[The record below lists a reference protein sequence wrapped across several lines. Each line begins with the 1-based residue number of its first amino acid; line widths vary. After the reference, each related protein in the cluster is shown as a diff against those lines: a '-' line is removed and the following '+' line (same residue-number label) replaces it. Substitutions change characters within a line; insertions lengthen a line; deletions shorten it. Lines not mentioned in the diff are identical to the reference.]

1 MHDFSWYLWAL
12 VLIGVI
18 GIPAGTSVVLYQG
31 AVAAGLARRT
41 ALAVGGAAAALLGG
55 WIVAS
60 ALLAG
65 AGVYN
70 RTSGEAAPWL
80 GAAFAGTLTALLL
93 AARIP
98 VVARSL
104 AHAGTAARLAVPHTI
119 RVVGVVFLIAMAQG
133 KLPAVFALPAGLGDI
148 AIGLSAP
155 FVARRLARNQ
165 GRGEAVRFNLLGI
178 LDLVVA
184 LGIGFLA
191 GLGPYR
197 PFEVTPSTDSL
208 AVLPLVLVPTVAV
221 PLAIALHIVS
231 LGRLRAASSGQAA
244 PGGQAASRV
253 QAGSGEAASGGEA
266 ESPGRAPSRVPLNR

>member
-1 MHDFSWYLWAL
+1 MHDFAWYLWAL

-18 GIPAGTSVVLYQG
+18 GIPAATSVVLYQG
-31 AVAAGLARRT
+31 AVVAGLARWT
-41 ALAVGGAAAALLGG
+41 ALAIGGAAATLLGG

-60 ALLAG
+60 ALLGG
-65 AGVYN
+65 AGVYH
-70 RTSGEAAPWL
+70 RSSGEATPWL

-104 AHAGTAARLAVPHTI
+104 AHAGTAARLAVPHSI

-148 AIGLSAP
+148 AVGLSAP
-155 FVARRLARNQ
+155 FVARRLARDRDR
-165 GRGEAVRFNLLGI
+165 RGAVRFNLLGI

-197 PFEVTPSTDSL
+197 PLAVTPSTDAL

-221 PLAIALHIVS
+221 PLAIALHVVS
-231 LGRLRAASSGQAA
+231 LGRLRAASG
-244 PGGQAASRV
+244 R
-253 QAGSGEAASGGEA
+253 EA
-266 ESPGRAPSRVPLNR
+266 ESHGRAPSRVLVRR